1 MVYLSEV
8 SILIALAVRWNQT
21 SYSDMRGVVSLK
33 NTLICILLST
43 FLLHLMQMSF
53 DIHFI
58 AVEWHYLSR
67 VRKIHRELY

>member
-33 NTLICILLST
+33 NILICILLSYY
-43 FLLHLMQMSF
+43 
-53 DIHFI
+53 I
-58 AVEWHYLSR
+58 
-67 VRKIHRELY
+67 